1 MKQVS
6 IEFAEQPTS
15 QDKSPCQLNWLAC
28 LYRNKDAKHILIN
41 KIFEDRL
48 ELISEDNEDNNDE
61 REVILLMISFL
72 IIHEMGHLF
81 TRWNGQ
87 IDSPDLFGTYSK
99 APEAGYY
106 LEKNLF
112 YSVVRLVVSND
123 VESNDAVS
131 NDAVSNDAVHDPFK
145 WNEETKIKG
154 ISVRKQVNGE
164 LKEVKLQ
171 QSFIHQIV
179 KKFDSLPDEQILPL
193 QYNMFDQINQNTEL
207 TLNAGDCDF
216 EEVDYDVECKT
227 DFADN
232 EYILKARCG
241 SISK

>member
-6 IEFAEQPTS
+6 IEFAGQPTS
-15 QDKSPCQLNWLAC
+15 QDKSPCQLNWLAWT
-28 LYRNKDAKHILIN
+28 YRNKDAKHILIN

-48 ELISEDNEDNNDE
+48 ELISEDNEDNNYE

-123 VESNDAVS
+123 
-131 NDAVSNDAVHDPFK
+131 AVHDPFK

-179 KKFDSLPDEQILPL
+179 KKFDSLPEEQILPL

>member
-6 IEFAEQPTS
+6 IEFAAQPTS
-15 QDKSPCQLNWLAC
+15 QDKSPCQLNWLAWT
-28 LYRNKDAKHILIN
+28 YRNKDAKHILIN

-48 ELISEDNEDNNDE
+48 ELISEDNEDNNYE
-61 REVILLMISFL
+61 REVILLMISFS

-112 YSVVRLVVSND
+112 YSVVRLV
-123 VESNDAVS
+123 
-131 NDAVSNDAVHDPFK
+131 VSNDAVHDPFK

-179 KKFDSLPDEQILPL
+179 KKFDSLPEEQILPL